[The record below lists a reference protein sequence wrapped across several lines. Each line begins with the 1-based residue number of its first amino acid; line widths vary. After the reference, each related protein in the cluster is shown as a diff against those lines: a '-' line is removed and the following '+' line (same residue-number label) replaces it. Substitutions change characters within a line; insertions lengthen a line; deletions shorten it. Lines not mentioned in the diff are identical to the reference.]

1 MGAVV
6 ASYLI
11 TLSPLLAFGWEG
23 RWLALVLLAGPSPV
37 LAISAMVAF
46 AFPAT
51 VLRHPFVW
59 ALAAAI
65 TAWTIATGLMC
76 VLAGTLLGLLGMPF
90 ALVAPVA
97 FWLIVKV
104 VDIGQ
109 PSEASPGSQNG
120 DQT

>member
-65 TAWTIATGLMC
+65 TAWTIASDVRIGRHVVGAAGDAFCLGGSSGF
-76 VLAGTLLGLLGMPF
+76 LAHR
-90 ALVAPVA
+90 
-97 FWLIVKV
+97 
-104 VDIGQ
+104 Q
-109 PSEASPGSQNG
+109 SR
-120 DQT
+120 